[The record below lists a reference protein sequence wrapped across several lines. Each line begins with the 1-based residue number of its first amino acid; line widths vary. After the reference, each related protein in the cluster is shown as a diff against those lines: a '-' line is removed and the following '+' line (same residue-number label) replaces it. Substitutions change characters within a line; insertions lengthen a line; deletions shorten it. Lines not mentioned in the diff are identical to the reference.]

1 VSSDMSMARGMHVLR
16 VELYD
21 TTLRDGTQGEGISF
35 SVEDKLSIVR
45 RLDQLGIDLI
55 EGGWPGSNPKDA
67 EFFERAKDIELT
79 HARLTAFGSTRH
91 HSRRA
96 EEDPNLGA
104 IVNSGVKTAAI
115 FGKSWDF
122 HVREALRTT
131 LEENLRMIEES
142 IAFLVAQGLTV
153 IYDAE
158 HFFDGYKADSVYALE
173 TLHAAARGGARTV
186 CLCDTNGGCLPHEIY
201 EITQHVRR
209 VIDLP
214 VGIHAH
220 NDGGLGVANTLMA
233 VRAGATHVQGT
244 INGYG
249 ERAGNADM
257 CQIIPNLV
265 LKMGHDCGVQIAG
278 LTDLSRYVDDLA
290 NVRPDSRRPFVGRS
304 VFTHKGGIHVSAML
318 RKPETYEHIDPSL
331 VGNQRRVL
339 VSELSGAGNMIYKAQ
354 EYQIRLEKGSTALT
368 RLLQAV
374 KELEHEGYT
383 FEGAE
388 GSFELL
394 LKKSVGLYKPFFELV
409 GLRVIIDKHSLDQEP
424 ITEASIKV
432 RIGDRLVHTVAE
444 GEGPVHAL
452 DLALRRALGCVY
464 PVINDIHLTDYKVR
478 VVNEDA
484 GTSAVVRVLIESA
497 ARGYTWNTVGVS
509 ANLIEASWRALVDS
523 IEYGLM
529 ICEVQPQACV
539 TANDET

>member
-1 VSSDMSMARGMHVLR
+1 MHVLQ

-35 SVEDKLSIVR
+35 SVEDKLNIVR

-67 EFFERAKDIELT
+67 EFFEQAKDLELM
-79 HARLTAFGSTRH
+79 HSRLTAFGSTRH

-96 EEDPNLGA
+96 DEDPNLA
-104 IVNSGVKTAAI
+104 SIVNSGVKTAAI

-131 LEENLRMIEES
+131 LEENLKMIEES

-173 TLHAAARGGARTV
+173 TLHAAKRGGARTV
-186 CLCDTNGGCLPHEIY
+186 CLCDTNGGCLPHEVY
-201 EITQHVRR
+201 EITQHVRS
-209 VIDLP
+209 VVDLP

-233 VRAGATHVQGT
+233 VKAGATHVQGT
-244 INGYG
+244 LNGYG

-265 LKMGHDCGVQIAG
+265 LKMGYDCDVQVSS

-290 NVRPDSRRPFVGRS
+290 NIRPDGRRPFVGRS

-354 EYQIRLEKGSTALT
+354 EYQVHLEKGSTALS
-368 RLLQAV
+368 RVLQAV

-394 LKKSVGLYKPFFELV
+394 LKKSVGLYKPFFELA
-409 GLRVIIDKHSLDQEP
+409 GLRVIIDKHSLSQEP
-424 ITEASIKV
+424 VTEASIKV

-464 PVINDIHLTDYKVR
+464 PMIDDIHLTDYKVR
-478 VVNEDA
+478 VLNEDA

-497 ARGYTWNTVGVS
+497 AHGHSWNTVGVS

-529 ICEVQPQACV
+529 ICEVQPQTCPAI
-539 TANDET
+539 NET